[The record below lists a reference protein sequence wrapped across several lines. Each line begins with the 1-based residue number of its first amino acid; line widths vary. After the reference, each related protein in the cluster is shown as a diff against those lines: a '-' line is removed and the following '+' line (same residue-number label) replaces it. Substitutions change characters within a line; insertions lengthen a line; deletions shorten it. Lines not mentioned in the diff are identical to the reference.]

1 MAAFDRIVELKRR
14 LDALRPLSKG
24 VLDALAAWYEVE
36 LTFTSNAIEGN
47 ALTRSETA
55 LVLEQGIRVR
65 GKRRNTATG
74 LKASL
79 SATPP
84 AHAFRAHPDSAARE
98 RPSW

>member
-14 LDALRPLSKG
+14 LDALE
-24 VLDALAAWYEVE
+24 AWYEVE

-65 GKRRNTATG
+65 GKRHNTATG
-74 LKASL
+74 LKANL
-79 SATPP
+79 FATPP
-84 AHAFRAHPDSAARE
+84 AHAFRTHPDSAARE
-98 RPSW
+98 RPSR